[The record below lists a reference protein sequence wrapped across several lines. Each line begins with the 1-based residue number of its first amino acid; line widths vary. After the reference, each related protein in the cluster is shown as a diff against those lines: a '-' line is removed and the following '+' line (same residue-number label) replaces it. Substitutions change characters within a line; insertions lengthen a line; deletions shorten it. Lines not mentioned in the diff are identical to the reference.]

1 MPISPYSTP
10 IQFEYKPLGLEGFA
24 KPLSEMQNQYDDTLN
39 KVDALDFDI
48 QALSKDDPAAKEKIN
63 ALMEQRNQLRDEL
76 MNTKNFKQGARKVLD
91 LNRQYTKDEDI
102 QSIQSNAKRWQE
114 YDKAEKARVAKG
126 EIRQEDY
133 ERNRAVRM
141 GEYAGYKEG
150 SIDDSMMVKDE
161 EENIRKDVDAYLKG
175 TADQTKFG
183 YVEGIDEITH
193 KKIRETTKETWKGK
207 DQIAREVRALIL
219 TSDKYKEFYNSR
231 ADLAWRSYKLA
242 GKEEDI
248 AASTYQADI
257 ANTTNKITAAQSELD
272 RLTKLKESGKY
283 SGEGLENIEKGIS
296 HYTTTL
302 ESLNNRINN
311 VQGALETGNVN
322 PQVAKRLF
330 EDQFLEGKVN
340 SLVDANADLYDYDT
354 VEQTQQLT
362 TIDDGGAGGGIGN
375 PANSITGGTFT
386 PDNFNEDINSKT
398 LSQDLSDTRKSM
410 DVTFNKLNVDTGK
423 VFGKYADGDNRITKT
438 GQLSQVADVLTKAKN
453 YDEFNRMMVER
464 DPSFET
470 KLTVNERKDLYNR
483 LNTEQGRAKVKEYV
497 TTLGP
502 EASRLAT
509 VKSIYTKAQ
518 EQAKETTEYKNAYSQ
533 YENKKFN
540 LDLFSP
546 KSETQ
551 PLFGSVSQK
560 ELESNKK
567 YNTKNKVIADKI
579 KKYAESKGL
588 IKAGN
593 RIEMTPVQISKA
605 LGYNSLDD
613 AIESGAFNNDYL
625 KNINTSHKD
634 IIEPIV
640 DSKLKNMPF
649 GSEFVISG
657 TTKEDNQLRNSV
669 DGFLAEIVQGGA
681 GIQSLKPIM
690 SNQWANTPGFTEEGD
705 FTGKVTGKPKL
716 GVTENGVVINIPIS
730 YTEDGVTKYK
740 ILPAQFPAN
749 NQAFEQ
755 EMLRN
760 IIRTSS
766 SDSDVDKR
774 DRDIAYAAYFNTVR
788 TNSTL
793 TPSYADSV
801 EVTRTK
807 PATIYSFNEGTLK
820 MKVVKEGLGDS
831 WEKGEKKF
839 HYVIKGYDSEK
850 GVWRNYTYTDDNGKT
865 HENFGNINTVRTVL
879 GKMYFNR

>member
-24 KPLSEMQNQYDDTLN
+24 KPLSEMQTQYDDTLN

-102 QSIQSNAKRWQE
+102 QSIQTNAKNWQE
-114 YDKAEKARVAKG
+114 YDKLEKERYLKG
-126 EIRQEDY
+126 DISKEEY
-133 ERNRAVRM
+133 ESNRAVRM

-150 SIDDSMMVKDE
+150 SIDTIPLSKNE
-161 EENIRKDVDAYLKG
+161 EENIRKDVDAALKA
-175 TADQTKFG
+175 TADQTK
-183 YVEGIDEITH
+183 YTYIDGIDEVTN
-193 KKIRETTKETWKGK
+193 KKIRQVTEEKWKSK

-242 GKEEDI
+242 GKEDDI

-272 RLTKLKESGKY
+272 RLTKLKESGRY
-283 SGEGLENIEKGIS
+283 SGEDLKNIEKGITQ
-296 HYTTTL
+296 YTTTL

-311 VQGALETGNVN
+311 VQSALETGNVN
-322 PQVAKRLF
+322 SQVAKRLF

-340 SLVDANADLYDYDT
+340 SLVDANADLHDYNT
-354 VEQTQQLT
+354 VKQELQYT

-375 PANSITGGTFT
+375 PANAITGGAFT
-386 PDNFNEDINSKT
+386 PNQYEEDINSKT
-398 LSQDLSDTRKSM
+398 LSQDISDTRKSM
-410 DVTFNKLNVDTGK
+410 DVTLNKLNDDTGK
-423 VFGKYADGDNRITKT
+423 VFGKYADSDNRITKT
-438 GQLSQVADVLTKAKN
+438 GQLSQIADVLTKAKD
-453 YDEFNRMMVER
+453 YDEFSKMMIER

-470 KLTVNERKDLYNR
+470 KLTDKERKDLYNR

-518 EQAKETTEYKNAYSQ
+518 EQAKETTEYKNAYEE
-533 YENKKFN
+533 YRNKKFV
-540 LDLFSP
+540 L
-546 KSETQ
+546 Q
-551 PLFGSVSQK
+551 
-560 ELESNKK
+560 K
-567 YNTKNKVIADKI
+567 YNESEKNKVIIDKI
-579 KKYAESKGL
+579 EKYASAKGL
-588 IKAGN
+588 YTQGDKIHN
-593 RIEMTPVQISKA
+593 VQMTPVQISIA

-613 AIESGAFNNDYL
+613 AIEAGAFNNDYL
-625 KNINTSHKD
+625 RNVNISHKD

-657 TTKEDNQLRNSV
+657 TTKEDNQLRNSI

-681 GIQSLKPIM
+681 GIQGLKPIM

-865 HENFGNINTVRTVL
+865 RENFGNINTVRTVL